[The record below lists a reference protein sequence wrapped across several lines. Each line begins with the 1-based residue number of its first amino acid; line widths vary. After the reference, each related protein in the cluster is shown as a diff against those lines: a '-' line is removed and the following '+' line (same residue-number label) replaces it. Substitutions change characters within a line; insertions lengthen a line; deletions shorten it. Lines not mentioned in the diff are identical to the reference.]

1 MRFTASLNG
10 VFVTEKKKS
19 ADKKKSVETLLI
31 KQINYLMII
40 GKSEYEFN
48 LLSGVVLKNMYK
60 TYILRIMY

>member
-1 MRFTASLNG
+1 M
-10 VFVTEKKKS
+10 TEKKKS